1 MLLRRGKAH
10 SHWMLGDV
18 IEEFGFGFVARI
30 CEVCRD
36 KTIHLFFLLR
46 DP

>member
-18 IEEFGFGFVARI
+18 IEELGFGFVARI
-30 CEVCRD
+30 CEVCREEA
-36 KTIHLFFLLR
+36 IHLVFL
-46 DP
+46 